1 MWDVGPTRQGQ
12 HMTDRCPKI
21 SEDLDLGQLA
31 MTTQNPASEQHLA
44 PAEIRSEAELQ
55 KKLKEFLQ
63 QLSPEQLHELAEFAG
78 YLAEAEGETITQEL
92 LAIPGLRS
100 QLKSTPQQPE
110 SLTSPSDLPSNPIQ

>member
-1 MWDVGPTRQGQ
+1 
-12 HMTDRCPKI
+12 MTDRCPKI
-21 SEDLDLGQLA
+21 NEDLDLGQLA
-31 MTTQNPASEQHLA
+31 MTNQNPASEQHLE

-78 YLAEAEGETITQEL
+78 YLAESEGETITQEL

-100 QLKSTPQQPE
+100 QLKPTPQQPE
-110 SLTSPSDLPSNPIQ
+110 SLTSPSDRPSNPAQ